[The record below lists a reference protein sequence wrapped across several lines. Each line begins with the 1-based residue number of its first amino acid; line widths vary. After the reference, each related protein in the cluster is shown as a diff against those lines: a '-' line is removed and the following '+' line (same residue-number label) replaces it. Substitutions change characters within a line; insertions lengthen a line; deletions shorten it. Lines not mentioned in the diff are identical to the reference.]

1 EQSSVVVNGVIEE
14 ADTNQTATVTFTDS
28 NNDTVVVTGVS
39 INAAGEWV
47 IDATDITTLA
57 DGEITA
63 SVSALDVEGNLAT
76 NETSF
81 TKDANA
87 NVTVEIQDTA
97 DNVINGNGES
107 SAVKI
112 TGTAVGVENG
122 RTVTV
127 TVTDG
132 TTTKTFTAIVIGEAY
147 TISDKD
153 LSAFNDGEIT
163 ATATV
168 SDLAGNTATSQDTA
182 IIDQTAVTTI
192 TMAAGDDVVNSNE
205 QSNVVVSGVIDEA
218 DTNQTATVTFTDSNK
233 DTVVV
238 TGVSINAAGEWVID
252 AADITTL
259 ADGEIT
265 ASVSALDV
273 EGNLATNSTSFTK
286 DATATVTV
294 DINDTD
300 DNVINGNGENTNV
313 EITGTTTGVED
324 NQKVT
329 VVVKDAAGNERSFE
343 ATVTNNAYTITGADL
358 SGLNDGTLTAT
369 ATVSD
374 VAGNTATN
382 TDTAIHDK
390 TAVTTIQM
398 AAGDDV
404 VNSDEQSNVVVSG
417 VIDEADA
424 NQTATVIFTD
434 KDGKKVTVENVAI
447 NANGEWQVDAADI
460 TTLADGEI
468 EVSVSALDVEGNLAT
483 NATTFTKDT
492 TVAVTVDINDTN
504 DNVINGNGENTNVEI
519 TGTTTGV
526 EDDQK
531 VTVVVKDTAGNERSF
546 EATVTNN
553 AYTITDADLSGLN
566 DGTLTATATVSD
578 VAGNTATNTDTA
590 IHDKTA
596 ATTIAMAAGDDVVNA
611 AEQTNVVVS
620 GQVTDIEPTNT
631 ATVTFTDEN
640 GLPVTINN
648 VTINDDGSWE
658 VSSADINTLAD
669 GTITAA
675 VSVFDDAGNQA
686 TNSTTFE
693 KDTQASI
700 SIPSENNDLL
710 INNAEKSA
718 VVINGQSVNIEEGKI
733 VNVTVSDGTKTVT
746 GQAII
751 LADGTWQSNSLDLTT
766 LDEGALTVTATTADT
781 AGNTA
786 NADLNIVKDTQSAV
800 TVNVGDDAVINA
812 AEQSTAKVAGTVTDV
827 EANQSVAIIIKD
839 SDGSTV
845 FNGNASVDDAGKWE
859 LDSSIL
865 NALSDGDYTVD
876 VSTQDVAG
884 NVTTN
889 TLDFTKDTQA
899 STTLVLEDSV
909 INAAEDDA
917 V

>member
-1 EQSSVVVNGVIEE
+1 IEE

-218 DTNQTATVTFTDSNK
+218 DTNQTATVVFTDK
-233 DTVVV
+233 DGKKVTVENVA
-238 TGVSINAAGEWVID
+238 INAGGQWQVG

-273 EGNLATNSTSFTK
+273 EGNLATNSTTFTK
-286 DATATVTV
+286 DTTATVTV

-300 DNVINGNGENTNV
+300 DNIINGNGENTNV

-324 NQKVT
+324 DQKVT

-631 ATVTFTDEN
+631 AAVTFTDEN

-917 V
+917 VSVSGKV